1 MEVRMLQKS
10 ELLSALHL
18 VWDVFAEDV
27 APDYTPEGV
36 KEFQKFIKYDN
47 MRVMSER
54 REVIFFGAFEGA
66 DLCGVMA
73 VKSMGHIC
81 LFYVKK
87 DCQGKGTGRM
97 LFTAVYH
104 FCARQLRLNRITV
117 NAAPKAAEKYRHMG
131 MHQTNSEQNVNGM
144 CFVPMEMYIRPE
156 DMSQP
161 VQGKKSNTG
170 LIIGGVIAAVI
181 GFALLVGAGTV
192 LIRNLYNMNRQAAGS
207 IGENGNQWDS
217 DDPMNPDSPLWDE
230 RDNYGDGTDVPGDT
244 ASGVAGIAEYIA
256 DNLSYK
262 IEEEDYTYTDDEK
275 QSTLISF
282 SVRYPRLQGL
292 NKNVQ
297 DKINGEIKK
306 CAMQTVDEIY
316 TSPSQEFKEK
326 ILGTQNPMLVSGVT
340 YKVCYANEHFISIA
354 FEDMGVKGSQDDS
367 YQYLRTLNIGLED
380 GKVYEVKDI
389 VKLDGGFTEEW
400 LEIMRDEAGE
410 VNFLAELDEEDM
422 IKTLGGESID
432 GNYVANFFVD
442 KDGVEIGYDLNYMS
456 GDPDDL
462 KFVWVTAPFTFEEI
476 KPYQKDERFWKFFD

>member
-47 MRVMSER
+47 MRAMSER

-326 ILGTQNPMLVSGVT
+326 ILGTQNPMLVSDVT

-354 FEDMGVKGSQDDS
+354 FEDMGV
-367 YQYLRTLNIGLED
+367 RT
-380 GKVYEVKDI
+380 
-389 VKLDGGFTEEW
+389 
-400 LEIMRDEAGE
+400 
-410 VNFLAELDEEDM
+410 
-422 IKTLGGESID
+422 TLTSIC
-432 GNYVANFFVD
+432 V
-442 KDGVEIGYDLNYMS
+442 
-456 GDPDDL
+456 
-462 KFVWVTAPFTFEEI
+462 
-476 KPYQKDERFWKFFD
+476 R